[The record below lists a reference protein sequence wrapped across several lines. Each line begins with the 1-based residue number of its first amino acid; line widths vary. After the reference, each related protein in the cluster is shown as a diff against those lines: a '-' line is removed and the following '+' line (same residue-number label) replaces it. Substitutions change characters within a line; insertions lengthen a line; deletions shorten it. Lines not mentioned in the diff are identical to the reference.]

1 MNRQKQVALDSY
13 KSQLRLLPALYS
25 DSLQHSSEA
34 HISDMQFKALATLV
48 LGATATL
55 AAATGSPSNQCNT
68 GSAQCCQSTGQA
80 TDPSIATL
88 LGLLGVAV
96 QGVTALVGVTC
107 SPISIIGVSGTSW

>member
-1 MNRQKQVALDSY
+1 MNRKKQVALDSY

-68 GSAQCCQSTGQA
+68 GSA
-80 TDPSIATL
+80 
-88 LGLLGVAV
+88 LGVAV
-96 QGVTALVGVTC
+96 QGVTALVGVTP
-107 SPISIIGVSGTSW
+107 SPSLVSPAHPGK